1 MSDADAQ
8 HDPLRL
14 LHDAR
19 HGRADALGQLL
30 DRYRTYLGLLAR
42 LQLDRRLQSKVDASD
57 VVQEA
62 FLEAHRDF
70 PNFRGTTEGE
80 LVAWLRQVLATNL
93 ANCVRRFLGTRCRD
107 VRLER
112 SLALDLDQSSQE
124 VARSLAA
131 QESSPSQGAARREQ
145 AVLLAEALEQL
156 PPDYREVI
164 ILRNLQALSFP
175 EIAQRMARSVD
186 SVTKVWARALVQLR
200 RSLGD
205 QP

>member
-1 MSDADAQ
+1 MSDADA
-8 HDPLRL
+8 HESLRL

-19 HGRADALGQLL
+19 LGRSDALGQLL
-30 DRYRTYLGLLAR
+30 QRYRCYLGLLAR
-42 LQLDRRLQSKVDASD
+42 LQLDRRLQSKVDTSD

-80 LVAWLRQVLATNL
+80 LVAWLRQILARNL
-93 ANCVRRFLGTRCRD
+93 ANCIRHFLGTRCRD

-112 SLALDLDQSSQE
+112 TLAVELDQSAQA
-124 VARSLAA
+124 VTFSLAA
-131 QESSPSQGAARREQ
+131 QETSPSQGAAQREQ

-156 PPDYREVI
+156 RPDYREVI
-164 ILRNLQALSFP
+164 ILRNLQDLSFP
-175 EIAQRMARSVD
+175 EIAQRMVRSVD
-186 SVTKVWARALVQLR
+186 SVTKLWIRALLQLR
-200 RSLGD
+200 SSLGEQ